1 MTTTNKGLEQP
12 ASGSVSWDVPLNANF
27 GYIDKSLGGVTAISV
42 TGVTATPVALTL
54 AQYQNLILSFSG
66 TLTANV
72 TYLIPSGVGGEWI
85 VKNATSGAYTL
96 TIANV
101 AAVASTTIAQGE
113 THNVYSNGTG
123 IYLSEVSTPV
133 TSIPNAITVQ
143 PTSAATN
150 TVTTALTLDSQS
162 SGVPAAGIGAGVAF
176 AAETAAGTT
185 KTGMLLQAVTTDV
198 TPGSE
203 DFDYVLRLM
212 AGGAAATEVMR
223 VTSTGAVSASL
234 VSGDWVATQVEAETG
249 TNNDQIMTPLRTE
262 QHMVANIGFSN
273 RYVSADTTI
282 ALNTLY
288 TLNHSLGAVPSL
300 VQLYLVCVTAER
312 GWLVGD
318 LIPFTSGTE
327 NYNFN
332 VAPAVAVSG
341 TYIKVRVPDG
351 QLFRTIG
358 IDGSTRNNLTI
369 ANWKLRV
376 AAWA

>member
-12 ASGSVSWDVPLNANF
+12 APGSVSWDAPLNANF
-27 GYIDKSLGGVTAISV
+27 GYIDKSLGGITSIDV

-54 AQYQNLILSFSG
+54 SQYQNLILSFSG

-85 VKNATSGAYTL
+85 VKNAASGAYTL

-212 AGGAAATEVMR
+212 AGGAAAAEVMR
-223 VTSTGAVSASL
+223 VTSTGVMTLNGGDVIAGRTSTGTATQSLAYAGVISSAS
-234 VSGDWVATQVEAETG
+234 SD
-249 TNNDQIMTPLRTE
+249 
-262 QHMVANIGFSN
+262 
-273 RYVSADTTI
+273 
-282 ALNTLY
+282 
-288 TLNHSLGAVPSL
+288 GAKS
-300 VQLYLVCVTAER
+300 
-312 GWLVGD
+312 
-318 LIPFTSGTE
+318 
-327 NYNFN
+327 
-332 VAPAVAVSG
+332 SG
-341 TYIKVRVPDG
+341 TYTPSPVGGNFKSITNAG
-351 QLFRTIG
+351 AFTL
-358 IDGSTRNNLTI
+358 
-369 ANWKLRV
+369 
-376 AAWA
+376 AAPNAAGDYTLAIQITNASGAGVITMTGFNKTFGDVFTTTVGDDFFVSIMKINGFVTATVQALQ